1 MAQNGPLWRFV
12 RGSMSLINLFPPIGD
27 LTVRMC
33 VSTYPQSPHPN
44 MLVDGGYCNNVPSDV
59 MCTLFHPN
67 TVITVNVEGYPDEDT
82 APVYDTQSGFSLF
95 IKQTFPRLFGEQISK
110 ASILQKL
117 VYTWSENRRTENLL
131 VKSDVVV
138 RPPLRDVYLADNSRY
153 DEIENRGYNE
163 GKQRLMEWLRLVP
176 KDS

>member
-1 MAQNGPLWRFV
+1 
-12 RGSMSLINLFPPIGD
+12 
-27 LTVRMC
+27 
-33 VSTYPQSPHPN
+33 

-59 MCTLFHPN
+59 MCRLFHPN

-110 ASILQKL
+110 SSILQKL

-131 VKSDVVV
+131 VKSDV
-138 RPPLRDVYLADNSRY
+138 PGFAFISGDN
-153 DEIENRGYNE
+153 
-163 GKQRLMEWLRLVP
+163 
-176 KDS
+176 

>member
-1 MAQNGPLWRFV
+1 
-12 RGSMSLINLFPPIGD
+12 
-27 LTVRMC
+27 
-33 VSTYPQSPHPN
+33 

-59 MCTLFHPN
+59 MCRLFHPN
-67 TVITVNVEGYPDEDT
+67 TVI
-82 APVYDTQSGFSLF
+82 
-95 IKQTFPRLFGEQISK
+95 
-110 ASILQKL
+110 
-117 VYTWSENRRTENLL
+117 LL

-176 KDS
+176 KDSWALREAAKE

>member
-1 MAQNGPLWRFV
+1 
-12 RGSMSLINLFPPIGD
+12 
-27 LTVRMC
+27 
-33 VSTYPQSPHPN
+33 

-59 MCTLFHPN
+59 MCRLFHPN

-110 ASILQKL
+110 SSILQKL

-138 RPPLRDVYLADNSRY
+138 RPPLRNVYLADNSRY

-176 KDS
+176 KDSWALREAAKE